1 VRGSE
6 PGGRARAVHLL
17 RWPYRQVLEGG
28 DRVGVLAGSG
38 RCHLAPANICC
49 LPGGDGRCCRPVH
62 HVRHRGFDTD
72 TAVDGLTAFSLL
84 QVSSQVARYLA
95 FLAALAYRSLPTG
108 SPSSPAVGLPALPP
122 SLWTLVPRRVTPGEG
137 GQPSDAAKHSDRGP
151 PGSYGSTSIAPTNVT
166 RAQAAFPPTASPGG
180 MATMRSWIDHAGEV
194 IWEPAPSLIAQFI
207 EAGQPFWLDIENPT
221 DELINQLAS
230 RLGLHPLAVED
241 SKQFGQR
248 AKLQVYG
255 NAVMLVGFGLDER
268 LREPVEVHC
277 YYTTGFL
284 VTLRRAPSPALDAL
298 RHAGSVQPQLGSD
311 PIRALHPVISSLYTQ
326 FSALALELDER
337 LDVLEQRVLHEA
349 DDQELAEI
357 TTIEHRAS
365 VTRRILTPGR
375 DLAARTPLI
384 QSLPGA
390 TSETQ
395 LYAEDINDEL
405 QQVVADFTALEQR
418 CAALL
423 VLHASLASKH
433 LAVVSRRLAD
443 VATIFLPISFL
454 AGFWGENFNVLT
466 GSIEK
471 GWPAFLVLGVGL
483 SVACVLVIVI
493 MLSRR
498 SWK

>member
-1 VRGSE
+1 
-6 PGGRARAVHLL
+6 
-17 RWPYRQVLEGG
+17 
-28 DRVGVLAGSG
+28 
-38 RCHLAPANICC
+38 
-49 LPGGDGRCCRPVH
+49 
-62 HVRHRGFDTD
+62 
-72 TAVDGLTAFSLL
+72 
-84 QVSSQVARYLA
+84 
-95 FLAALAYRSLPTG
+95 
-108 SPSSPAVGLPALPP
+108 
-122 SLWTLVPRRVTPGEG
+122 
-137 GQPSDAAKHSDRGP
+137 
-151 PGSYGSTSIAPTNVT
+151 
-166 RAQAAFPPTASPGG
+166 
-180 MATMRSWIDHAGEV
+180 MRSWIDHSGEV
-194 IWEPAPSLIAQFI
+194 VWEPAPSLIAQLI

-221 DELINQLAS
+221 DETIDQLAT

-255 NAVMLVGFGLDER
+255 NGAMLVGFGLDEQ

-284 VTLRRAPSPALDAL
+284 ITLRRAPSPALDAL
-298 RHAGSVQPQLGSD
+298 RQAGSVQPQLGSD
-311 PIRALHPVISSLYTQ
+311 PIRALHPLISSLYTQ
-326 FSALALELDER
+326 FSALALEMDER
-337 LDVLEQRVLHEA
+337 LDALEQRVLHEA

-357 TTIEHRAS
+357 TAIRRRAA
-365 VTRRILTPGR
+365 VIRRTLTPGR

-405 QQVVADFTALEQR
+405 QQVVADLTAIEER

-454 AGFWGENFNVLT
+454 AGFWGQNFDVLT

-483 SVACVLVIVI
+483 SVACVAVIVF

>member
-1 VRGSE
+1 MSG
-6 PGGRARAVHLL
+6 LL
-17 RWPYRQVLEGG
+17 I
-28 DRVGVLAGSG
+28 LAG
-38 RCHLAPANICC
+38 
-49 LPGGDGRCCRPVH
+49 VH
-62 HVRHRGFDTD
+62 AT
-72 TAVDGLTAFSLL
+72 
-84 QVSSQVARYLA
+84 YA
-95 FLAALAYRSLPTG
+95 FLAALALTGSPPTG
-108 SPSSPAVGLPALPP
+108 SP
-122 SLWTLVPRRVTPGEG
+122 PRRARRPTCSSAFAMDARSPGAPRRARAANR
-137 GQPSDAAKHSDRGP
+137 QRAAKRSDRGP
-151 PGSYGSTSIAPTNVT
+151 SRSYGSTSIAPANVT
-166 RAQAAFPPTASPGG
+166 RADVAFPLAALPGG

-194 IWEPAPSLIAQFI
+194 VWEPAPSLIAQLV

-221 DELINQLAS
+221 DEVIDQLGT

-255 NAVMLVGFGLDER
+255 NGAVLVGFGLDDQ

-284 VTLRRAPSPALDAL
+284 ITLRRAASPALDAL
-298 RHAGSVQPQLGSD
+298 RQAGSVQPQLGSD

-326 FSALALELDER
+326 FSALALELDDR
-337 LDVLEQRVLHEA
+337 LDALEQRVLHEA

-357 TTIEHRAS
+357 TAIRRRAA

-390 TSETQ
+390 TSETR

-405 QQVVADFTALEQR
+405 QQVVADFTAIEER

-454 AGFWGENFNVLT
+454 AGFWGQNFNVLT

-483 SVACVLVIVI
+483 SVACVAVIVF

-498 SWK
+498 GWK